1 MSKHIAIIEDQKEIR
16 ELVAHNL
23 AKFNF
28 IVHKFS
34 FGSEFLRYLEQK
46 NYPDLI
52 ILDIMLPDWDGFE
65 LLKFLKSDERY
76 KNIPVIMLTARAEEA
91 DRVLGLEMGADD
103 YVTKPFSPRELV
115 ARVKSVLRRYEKTPT
130 EVITFGE
137 DLLIYLDSNQ
147 VFLKGKELKLTA
159 TEFKILSLLA
169 SRPGKIF
176 SREEILSQLWGLE
189 KDTLERTVDAHISN
203 LRKKLGELG
212 AYIKNVRGL
221 GYKIEA
227 K

>member
-1 MSKHIAIIEDQKEIR
+1 MSKHIAIVEDQKEIR
-16 ELVAHNL
+16 ELIAINFS
-23 AKFNF
+23 KFNF

-34 FGSEFLRYLEQK
+34 FGSELLKHLEEK

-65 LLKFLKSDERY
+65 LLKYLKSQEKY
-76 KNIPVIMLTARAEEA
+76 SKIPVIMLTARSDEA
-91 DRVLGLEMGADD
+91 DKVLGLEMGADD
-103 YVTKPFSPRELV
+103 YVTKPFSTRELV
-115 ARVKSVLRRYEKTPT
+115 ARVKSVLRRYEKREG
-130 EVITFGE
+130 EVITYGE
-137 DLLIYLDSNQ
+137 ELVIDLDSSQ
-147 VFLKGKELKLTA
+147 VFFKGKELHLTT

-169 SRPGKIF
+169 SRPGKVF
-176 SREEILSQLWGLE
+176 SREEILSQLWGLD

-212 AYIKNVRGL
+212 KLIKNVRGL

-227 K
+227 R

>member
-1 MSKHIAIIEDQKEIR
+1 MSKHIAIVEDHKEIR
-16 ELVAHNL
+16 ELVAQNL
-23 AKFNF
+23 FKFNF

-46 NYPDLI
+46 LYPDLI

-65 LLKFLKSDERY
+65 LLKYLKNDPKLKE
-76 KNIPVIMLTARAEEA
+76 IPVIMLTARTEEA
-91 DRVLGLEMGADD
+91 DKVLGLEMGADD
-103 YVTKPFSPRELV
+103 YITKPFSPRELV
-115 ARVKSVLRRYEKTPT
+115 ARVKSVLRRYEKTT
-130 EVITFGE
+130 SEIITYGDELVI
-137 DLLIYLDSNQ
+137 DLESNQ
-147 VFLKGKELKLTA
+147 AYLRGQTLQLTA
-159 TEFKILSLLA
+159 TEFKILSLLV
-169 SRPGKIF
+169 SRPGKVF
-176 SREEILSQLWGLE
+176 SREEILSHLWGHD

-212 AYIKNVRGL
+212 QSIKNVRGL